1 VAQYLYRGQ
10 WQARLRR
17 VGLITLIASLLLLA
31 LEYILMVF
39 EFNMGISFVR
49 GFALIDT
56 HYVERGIEDG
66 ISLLNLLTV
75 QFLIF
80 WVADAMLLT
89 RSFALALKEDKP
101 AWPETVI
108 GDQMKEL
115 GLSRTWA
122 EYWLD
127 LRLIAWRTGRVASLI
142 WYPSLVIAVMAIA
155 ALTVEF
161 GEFGFESNP
170 IALVISAGYVVSA
183 GVMLRRI
190 AEAWRS
196 DVLFRLEDAKLRA
209 LQPPD
214 GADGK
219 VEQLDRLS
227 ERVSSLCDGAFA
239 PYSQQ
244 PVVRAVFVPALTY
257 GATAALQY
265 LHISD

>member
-1 VAQYLYRGQ
+1 
-10 WQARLRR
+10 
-17 VGLITLIASLLLLA
+17 VGFITLVASLLLLV
-31 LEYILMVF
+31 LEYILMIF
-39 EFNMGISFVR
+39 EFNMGVSFVR

-66 ISLLNLLTV
+66 ISLLNLLTA

-101 AWPETVI
+101 HWPEAVI
-108 GDQMKEL
+108 KEQMGKL
-115 GLSRTWA
+115 GLPQTWT
-122 EYWLD
+122 ESWLD

-142 WYPSLVIAVMAIA
+142 WYPSLMIAAMAIA

-161 GEFGFESNP
+161 GEFGFASNP
-170 IALVISAGYVVSA
+170 IALAISAGYVVCA
-183 GVMLRRI
+183 GVMLRQI

-196 DVLFRLEDAKLRA
+196 DVLFRLEDAKLHA
-209 LQPPD
+209 LQPPNQD
-214 GADGK
+214 GVN

-227 ERVSSLCDGAFA
+227 ERVKSLSDGAFA

-244 PVVRAVFVPALTY
+244 PMVRAVLVPALTY
-257 GATAALQY
+257 GTTAGLQY
-265 LHISD
+265 LHLSD